1 MRELVVASN
10 NKYKIE
16 EMNSLLGSSFLLK
29 GLSEIGC
36 FEELEETQDTLEGNA
51 LQKASYVFTNYHLPC
66 FADDTGLEVDALD
79 GEPGV
84 YSARYAGPQR
94 NSDDNIK
101 LLLQRLG
108 RSDNRQ
114 AQFRTIITLVETSGV
129 NYFEGILR
137 GEIIHEKRGNQGFGY
152 DPVFKPFGFDK
163 TLAEMSMN
171 EKNKISHR
179 ALAVSKLID
188 YLTKH

>member
-10 NKYKIE
+10 NKHKIE

-29 GLSEIGC
+29 GLSDIGC
-36 FEELEETQDTLEGNA
+36 YEELEETQDTLEGNA
-51 LQKASYVFTNYHLPC
+51 LQKAAYVFTHYHLPC
-66 FADDTGLEVDALD
+66 FADDTGLHVDALN
-79 GEPGV
+79 GEPGI

-101 LLLQRLG
+101 LLLQKLKG
-108 RSDNRQ
+108 SENRQ
-114 AQFRTIITLVETSGV
+114 AQFRTIIALVESSGV
-129 NYFEGILR
+129 NYFEGILM

-152 DPVFKPFGFDK
+152 DPVFQPLGFDK

-179 ALAVSKLID
+179 ALAVNKLID

>member
-10 NKYKIE
+10 NKHKIE

-36 FEELEETQDTLEGNA
+36 YEELAETQDTLEGNA
-51 LQKASYVFTNYHLPC
+51 LQKAAYVFNNYHLPC
-66 FADDTGLEVDALD
+66 FADDTGLEVDALN

-84 YSARYAGPQR
+84 YSAHYAGPHR
-94 NSDDNIK
+94 NSDDNIELLFQK
-101 LLLQRLG
+101 LGSLK
-108 RSDNRQ
+108 NRQ
-114 AQFRTIITLVETSGV
+114 AQFRTIITLVESSGV
-129 NYFEGILR
+129 KFFEGILT

-152 DPVFKPFGFDK
+152 DPVFQPLGFDK

-171 EKNKISHR
+171 EKNRISHR
-179 ALAVSKLID
+179 ALAINKLID